1 MSTYAQENITYW
13 TRRAPSYSD
22 VNQEELG
29 GGPTPRHCAPRGGR
43 GGANGPPR
51 GGGGPPPPPA
61 GGGGGGGG
69 GGGKNR
75 GGGG

>member
-29 GGPTPRHCAPRGGR
+29 GSQHSVWSRVIDSGFSPISGTGAETRFVCWMWERAPDFLLLSWRNWVIR
-43 GGANGPPR
+43 
-51 GGGGPPPPPA
+51 
-61 GGGGGGGG
+61 
-69 GGGKNR
+69 
-75 GGGG
+75 